1 VIPHRIGLVFQ
12 LFLRSSRVQRKR
24 AVLTIAAI
32 AWGSVSLLLLL
43 AFGEGLKLQLT
54 RAKAGMG
61 SDIAVL
67 WPGET
72 TKPWRGLPPGRP
84 IRPKL
89 DDLEMLRE
97 RVAGHDGIIGEIV
110 NWGANFT
117 NGKKTVNAQLV
128 GASVLYGEVRN
139 HIPRAGGRF
148 LNDQDEAERRRSIFL
163 GDELAGDLFGKDV
176 PVGRTVLV
184 SGLPYTV
191 VGVLTKK
198 LQMGTYGGPDKN
210 HAVIPITTFRAQ
222 FGRDRLNN
230 IVVRPKNR
238 DEMKAVVDDLRKV
251 LAAKYAFD
259 PDDKRT
265 LGVWDTVED
274 GAVMDNILIGI
285 QLFLGIIGGLTL
297 MIGGVGVANIM
308 YATVKERTREIGV
321 KMALGARPSWI
332 TGPLLLEGLSYT
344 LVGGLIGTIVATGLV
359 VLLGLLPTEGN
370 EALEMLG
377 KPTLSP
383 AIGIVSAAVLGCI
396 GLLAG
401 YFPARR
407 AASIDPAETLR
418 YE

>member
-1 VIPHRIGLVFQ
+1 MAGPRIGLVVQ

-43 AFGEGLKLQLT
+43 AFGEGLKRQLS
-54 RAKAGMG
+54 RASAGMG
-61 SDIAVL
+61 SGIAVL

-72 TKPWRGLPPGRP
+72 TKPWRGLPAGRP
-84 IRPKL
+84 IRPRVEDL
-89 DDLEMLRE
+89 DSLRE
-97 RVAGHDGIIGEIV
+97 RVAGHDGIVGEIV

-128 GASVLYGEVRN
+128 GVSTLYGEIRN
-139 HIPRAGGRF
+139 HVPRPGGRF
-148 LNDQDEAERRRSIFL
+148 LNDQDESLRRRSVFL
-163 GDELAGDLFGKDV
+163 GDELAGDLFGDEE

-191 VGVLTKK
+191 VGVLEKK

-210 HAVIPITTFRAQ
+210 HAVIPITTFKAQ

-230 IVVRPKNR
+230 IVVRPRSR
-238 DEMKAVVDDLRKV
+238 DEMKAVVADLRKV

-259 PDDKRT
+259 PDDTRT
-265 LGVWDTVED
+265 IGVWDTVED
-274 GAVMDNILIGI
+274 GAVMQNILFGI

-344 LVGGLIGTIVATGLV
+344 LVGGLVGTIVATGLV
-359 VLLGLLPTEGN
+359 VLLGLVPTEGN

-383 AIGIVSAAVLGCI
+383 SIGLVSAAVLGCV

-407 AASIDPAETLR
+407 AASIEPAETLR